1 MHTDTE
7 SCLRAVRSKD
17 ARFDGWFFTA
27 VLTTGIYCR
36 PSCPVVPPKPGN
48 MRFYPSA
55 AACQQAGFRACKR
68 CRPDTSP
75 GSPEWNHRAD
85 LVARAMR
92 LIAEGIVDREGVAGL
107 AARLGY
113 STRQIERQLLAE
125 LGAGPLALAR
135 AQRAQTARILI
146 ETTQL
151 PMVDVAFAAGFAS
164 VRTFNDTVREVFA
177 LAPSELRARTRTRGS
192 RQATAARRADGAA
205 PATALAPALG
215 VPALGTATR
224 GAEATAPPTD
234 AASGGH
240 ASGIAA
246 RGLEPTAPATEPAT
260 SATPGAPAPGTAARR
275 TDRNAE
281 AIAPPPTDPAFGT
294 PTPGTIS
301 LRLPFR
307 TPLTPDNLFG
317 HLVATAVPGVEE
329 WRGGAYRRT
338 LRLPYGHGIVAL
350 TPRPDHIGCRLTLT
364 DQRDLTV
371 AISRCRRMLDLDAD
385 PVAVDEQLRAD
396 PLLAPLVDKA
406 PGRRVPRAVDEAEF
420 AVRAVLGQQVSTAAA
435 RTHAARLVMAHGE
448 PVDDPEGGL
457 THLFPEPAAL
467 AALDPE
473 ALALPRSRRATLLTL
488 VRALADGSLA
498 LGVES
503 DWAQARARLRELPG
517 FGPWTVDVIAMRALG
532 DPDAFLAT
540 DLGVRRAAEGLGL
553 PSTPAALTARAAAWR
568 PWRAYAVQYLW
579 ATDDHPINRLSS

>member
-1 MHTDTE
+1 M
-7 SCLRAVRSKD
+7 RAVQSKD

-27 VLTTGIYCR
+27 VLTTRIYCR
-36 PSCPVVPPKPGN
+36 PSCPVVPPKPEN
-48 MRFYPSA
+48 MTFYPSA

-75 GSPEWNHRAD
+75 GSPEWNQRAD

-92 LIAEGIVDREGVAGL
+92 LIADGTVDREGVPGL

-135 AQRAQTARILI
+135 AQRAQTARLLI
-146 ETTQL
+146 ETTPL
-151 PMVDVAFAAGFAS
+151 PMAGIAFAAGFS
-164 VRTFNDTVREVFA
+164 SIRTFNDTVREVFA
-177 LAPSELRARTRTRGS
+177 LSPSELRDRRPRTTV
-192 RQATAARRADGAA
+192 
-205 PATALAPALG
+205 L
-215 VPALGTATR
+215 
-224 GAEATAPPTD
+224 
-234 AASGGH
+234 
-240 ASGIAA
+240 
-246 RGLEPTAPATEPAT
+246 
-260 SATPGAPAPGTAARR
+260 TPGALT
-275 TDRNAE
+275 
-281 AIAPPPTDPAFGT
+281 
-294 PTPGTIS
+294 

-307 TPLTPDNLFG
+307 APLNPDNLFG
-317 HLVATAVPGVEE
+317 HLAATAVAGVEE
-329 WRGGAYRRT
+329 WRDGAYRRT

-350 TPRPDHIGCRLTLT
+350 TPKSDHIACRLTLS
-364 DQRDLTV
+364 DLRDLTV

-385 PVAVDEQLRAD
+385 PVAVDDQLRTD
-396 PLLAPLVDKA
+396 PVLAPLVDKA
-406 PGRRVPRAVDEAEF
+406 PGRRVPRTVDEAEF

-435 RTHAARLVMAHGE
+435 RTHAARLVTAHGE

-457 THLFPEPAAL
+457 THLFPSPAAL

-473 ALALPRSRRATLLTL
+473 SLAMPNTRRTTFTTL
-488 VRALADGSLA
+488 VGQLADGTLH

-503 DWAQARARLRELPG
+503 DWAEARARLLSLPG

-532 DPDAFLAT
+532 DPDAFLPT
-540 DLGVRRAAEGLGL
+540 DLGIRRAAQELGL

-579 ATDDHPINRLSS
+579 ATDSHPINFLPV

>member
-1 MHTDTE
+1 MRNGMHTDIE
-7 SCLRAVRSKD
+7 RCVRAVRSKD

-36 PSCPVVPPKPGN
+36 PSCPVVPPKPEN
-48 MRFYPSA
+48 MTFHPSA

-75 GSPEWNHRAD
+75 GSPEWNQRAD

-92 LIAEGIVDREGVAGL
+92 LIGDGIVDREGVPGL
-107 AARLGY
+107 AGRLGY

-135 AQRAQTARILI
+135 AQRAQTARLLI
-146 ETTQL
+146 ETTPL
-151 PMVDVAFAAGFAS
+151 PMTEIAFAAGFS
-164 VRTFNDTVREVFA
+164 SIRTFNDTVREVFA
-177 LAPSELRARTRTRGS
+177 LSPSELRDRLPRNRAAAVAKAGRTTAAGGGTGARTDGGTGAV
-192 RQATAARRADGAA
+192 ATAS
-205 PATALAPALG
+205 
-215 VPALGTATR
+215 GT
-224 GAEATAPPTD
+224 
-234 AASGGH
+234 
-240 ASGIAA
+240 
-246 RGLEPTAPATEPAT
+246 L
-260 SATPGAPAPGTAARR
+260 
-275 TDRNAE
+275 
-281 AIAPPPTDPAFGT
+281 
-294 PTPGTIS
+294 S

-307 TPLTPDNLFG
+307 APLNPDNLFG

-329 WRGGAYRRT
+329 WRDGSYRRT

-350 TPRPDHIGCRLTLT
+350 TPHADHIGCRLTLS
-364 DQRDLTV
+364 DLRDLTV

-385 PVAVDEQLRAD
+385 PVAVDDQLRTD

-406 PGRRVPRAVDEAEF
+406 PGRRVPRTVDEAEF

-435 RTHAARLVMAHGE
+435 RTHAARLVTAHGE
-448 PVDDPEGGL
+448 PVEDPEGGL
-457 THLFPEPAAL
+457 THLFPSPDAL
-467 AALDPE
+467 AAVDPE
-473 ALALPRSRRATLLTL
+473 TLAMPRTRRTTFTTL
-488 VRALADGSLA
+488 VRQLADGTLH

-503 DWAQARARLRELPG
+503 DWAEARARLLNLPG

-532 DPDAFLAT
+532 DPDAFLPT
-540 DLGVRRAAEGLGL
+540 DLGVRRAAQELGL

-579 ATDDHPINRLSS
+579 ATDSHPINFLPV